1 MILSLLF
8 ASENLNFQIKPSV
21 SSPSTLDLNK
31 ILRLFSHCISALYS
45 AFVCRN
51 SILFFDVFTD
61 GQTVSL
67 KKVKFR
73 FKFFFLLQSIL
84 LASHLLPFLFLNFK
98 FFYLLFSF
106 PFCCHF
112 FYLVFILLFFSLLIV
127 YFLSAF
133 LFIIFIAVAFMIWVI
148 YHTSSWEMKAHK
160 NKKL

>member
-21 SSPSTLDLNK
+21 SSPSTLDLNQ
-31 ILRLFSHCISALYS
+31 ILRLFSHCIPALYS
-45 AFVCRN
+45 AFICHN

-73 FKFFFLLQSIL
+73 FNFFFTSIDFTCFTFASLSVFKFQIFLFTFFFSIL
-84 LASHLLPFLFLNFK
+84 LS
-98 FFYLLFSF
+98 
-106 PFCCHF
+106 F